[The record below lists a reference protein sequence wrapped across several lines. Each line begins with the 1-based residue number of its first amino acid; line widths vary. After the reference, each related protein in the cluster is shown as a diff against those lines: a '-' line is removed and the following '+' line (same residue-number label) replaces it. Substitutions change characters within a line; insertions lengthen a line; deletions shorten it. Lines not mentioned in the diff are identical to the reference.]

1 MLALWCYGDSID
13 AVSGL
18 RKGFLQESVANSRHT
33 GAELLTVFSLHFA
46 IEVYNELAPMYKFFQ
61 KVYCS

>member
-1 MLALWCYGDSID
+1 
-13 AVSGL
+13 VSGL